1 MKRKVFLAAAVVA
14 AGFALTSCGTTSSA
28 ALSNILGGTTTT
40 ANNSEKSG
48 STTGLFGNIL
58 SSFLGNKAVTE
69 EDLYGTWK
77 YTGTDCVF
85 ETENLL
91 KKAGGAVAANKIE
104 SEINDQLSKVGI
116 KPGACTFTFNKD
128 KTFKANVGGRNLS
141 GTYALDS
148 KNKTIKF
155 TTLFGL
161 GSMTAN
167 VAKSNGK
174 ISLLFDSDRLLK
186 LAALLGSA
194 SGNTTLSTL
203 SKLAGSYDGMKLGL
217 QMEK

>member
-1 MKRKVFLAAAVVA
+1 MAAAVVA
-14 AGFALTSCGTTSSA
+14 AGLTLTSCGTTGNAS
-28 ALSNILGGTTTT
+28 LSNVLGGTTTT
-40 ANNSEKSG
+40 ADNNQKNE
-48 STTGLFGNIL
+48 STTSLFGNIL
-58 SSFLGNKAVTE
+58 SSFLGSKTITE

-77 YTGTDCVF
+77 YTSTDCVF

-104 SEINDQLSKVGI
+104 SEINEKLSKVGI

-155 TTLFGL
+155 TTLLGL

-194 SGNTTLSTL
+194 SGNSTLSTL

>member
-14 AGFALTSCGTTSSA
+14 AGLTLTSCGTTGNAS
-28 ALSNILGGTTTT
+28 LSNVLGGTTTT
-40 ANNSEKSG
+40 AANNQKSE
-48 STTGLFGNIL
+48 STTSLFGNIL
-58 SSFLGNKAVTE
+58 SSFLGSKTITE
-69 EDLYGTWK
+69 EDLFGTWK
-77 YTGTDCVF
+77 YTSTDCVF

-91 KKAGGAVAANKIE
+91 KKAGGAVAVNKIE
-104 SEINDQLSKVGI
+104 SEINEQLSKVGI
-116 KPGACTFTFNKD
+116 KPGVCTFTFNKD
-128 KTFKANVGGRNLS
+128 KTFKASVGGRNLS

-155 TTLFGL
+155 TTLLGL
-161 GSMTAN
+161 GTMSAN

-194 SGNTTLSTL
+194 SGNSTLSTL

>member
-1 MKRKVFLAAAVVA
+1 MKRNVFLAAAVVA
-14 AGFALTSCGTTSSA
+14 AGLTLTSCGTTGNAS
-28 ALSNILGGTTTT
+28 LSNVLGGTTTT
-40 ANNSEKSG
+40 AANNQKSE
-48 STTGLFGNIL
+48 STTSLFGNIL
-58 SSFLGNKAVTE
+58 SSFLGSKTITE

-77 YTGTDCVF
+77 YTSTDCVF

-104 SEINDQLSKVGI
+104 SEINEQLSKVGI

-128 KTFKANVGGRNLS
+128 KTFKASVDGRNLS

-155 TTLFGL
+155 STLFGL

-194 SGNTTLSTL
+194 SGNTTISTL

-217 QMEK
+217 QMAK

>member
-1 MKRKVFLAAAVVA
+1 MKRNVFLAAAVVA
-14 AGFALTSCGTTSSA
+14 AGLTLTSCGTTGNAS
-28 ALSNILGGTTTT
+28 LSNVLGGTTTT
-40 ANNSEKSG
+40 ADNNQKSE
-48 STTGLFGNIL
+48 STTSLFGNIL
-58 SSFLGNKAVTE
+58 SSFLGSKTITE

-77 YTGTDCVF
+77 YTSTDCVF

-104 SEINDQLSKVGI
+104 SEINEKLSKVGI

-128 KTFKANVGGRNLS
+128 KTFKASVGGRNLS

-148 KNKTIKF
+148 KDKTIKF
-155 TTLFGL
+155 STLFGL

>member
-1 MKRKVFLAAAVVA
+1 MKRNVFLAAAVVA
-14 AGFALTSCGTTSSA
+14 AGLTLTSCGTTGNAS
-28 ALSNILGGTTTT
+28 LSNVLGGTTTT
-40 ANNSEKSG
+40 ADNNQKSE

-58 SSFLGNKAVTE
+58 SSFLGSKTITE

-77 YTGTDCVF
+77 YTSTDCVF

-104 SEINDQLSKVGI
+104 SEINEQLSKVGI
-116 KPGACTFTFNKD
+116 KPGVCTFTFNKD

-155 TTLFGL
+155 TTLLGL

-194 SGNTTLSTL
+194 SGNSTLSML

>member
-14 AGFALTSCGTTSSA
+14 AGLTLTSCGTTGNAS
-28 ALSNILGGTTTT
+28 LSNVLGGTTTT
-40 ANNSEKSG
+40 AANNQKSE
-48 STTGLFGNIL
+48 STTSLFGNIL
-58 SSFLGNKAVTE
+58 SSFLGSKTITE

-77 YTGTDCVF
+77 YTSTDCVF

-104 SEINDQLSKVGI
+104 SEINEQLSKVGI
-116 KPGACTFTFNKD
+116 KPGVCTFTFNKD
-128 KTFKANVGGRNLS
+128 KTFKASVGGRNLS

-155 TTLFGL
+155 TTLLGL
-161 GSMTAN
+161 GSMSAN

-194 SGNTTLSTL
+194 SGNSTLSTL

>member
-1 MKRKVFLAAAVVA
+1 MKRNVFLAAAVVA
-14 AGFALTSCGTTSSA
+14 AGLTLTSCGTTGNAS
-28 ALSNILGGTTTT
+28 LSNVLGGTTTT
-40 ANNSEKSG
+40 AANNQKSE
-48 STTGLFGNIL
+48 STTSLFGNIL
-58 SSFLGNKAVTE
+58 SSFLGSKTITE

-77 YTGTDCVF
+77 YTSTDCVF

-104 SEINDQLSKVGI
+104 SEINEQLSKVGI
-116 KPGACTFTFNKD
+116 KPGVCTFTFNKD
-128 KTFKANVGGRNLS
+128 KTFKASVGGRNLS

-155 TTLFGL
+155 TTLLGL
-161 GSMTAN
+161 GSMSAN

>member
-1 MKRKVFLAAAVVA
+1 MKRNVFLAAAVVA
-14 AGFALTSCGTTSSA
+14 AGLTLTSCGTTGNAS
-28 ALSNILGGTTTT
+28 LSNVLGGTTTT
-40 ANNSEKSG
+40 ADNNQKNE
-48 STTGLFGNIL
+48 STTSLFGNIL
-58 SSFLGNKAVTE
+58 SSFLGSKTITE

-77 YTGTDCVF
+77 YTSTDCVF

-104 SEINDQLSKVGI
+104 SEINEQLSKVGI
-116 KPGACTFTFNKD
+116 KPGVCTFTFNKD
-128 KTFKANVGGRNLS
+128 KTFKASVGGRNLS

-148 KNKTIKF
+148 KDKTIKF
-155 TTLFGL
+155 STLFGL

>member
-1 MKRKVFLAAAVVA
+1 MKRNVFLAAAVVA
-14 AGFALTSCGTTSSA
+14 AGLTLTSCGTTGNAS
-28 ALSNILGGTTTT
+28 LSNVLGGTTTT
-40 ANNSEKSG
+40 ADNNQKSE
-48 STTGLFGNIL
+48 STTSLFGNIL
-58 SSFLGNKAVTE
+58 SSFLGSKTITE

-77 YTGTDCVF
+77 YTSTDCVF

-104 SEINDQLSKVGI
+104 SEINEQLSKVGI
-116 KPGACTFTFNKD
+116 KPGVCTFTFNKD

-148 KNKTIKF
+148 KDKTIKF
-155 TTLFGL
+155 STLFGL

-194 SGNTTLSTL
+194 SGNTTISTL
-203 SKLAGSYDGMKLGL
+203 SKLAGSYDGMKFGL

>member
-14 AGFALTSCGTTSSA
+14 AGLTLTSCGTTGNAS
-28 ALSNILGGTTTT
+28 LSNVLGGTTTT
-40 ANNSEKSG
+40 AANNQKSE
-48 STTGLFGNIL
+48 STTSLFGNIL
-58 SSFLGNKAVTE
+58 SSFLGSKTITE

-77 YTGTDCVF
+77 YTSTDCVF

-104 SEINDQLSKVGI
+104 SEINEQLSKVGI

-128 KTFKANVGGRNLS
+128 KTFKASVGGRNLS

-148 KNKTIKF
+148 KDKTIKF
-155 TTLFGL
+155 STLFGL

-194 SGNTTLSTL
+194 SGNTTISTL